1 MNYTMREVLGN
12 NFPFLLFP
20 WYVYR
25 LHYVLR
31 PKTDL
36 KFIRKLASVKSLKVN
51 VSNVSPSS
59 ERKANA

>member
-1 MNYTMREVLGN
+1 MREVLGN

-25 LHYVLR
+25 

-36 KFIRKLASVKSLKVN
+36 KFIRKLTSVKSLKAD
-51 VSNVSPSS
+51 VSSVSPSS
-59 ERKANA
+59 ERKAND